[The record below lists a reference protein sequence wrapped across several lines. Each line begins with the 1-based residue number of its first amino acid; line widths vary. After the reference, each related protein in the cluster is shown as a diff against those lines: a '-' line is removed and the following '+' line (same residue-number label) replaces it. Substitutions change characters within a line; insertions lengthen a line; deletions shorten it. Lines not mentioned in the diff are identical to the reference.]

1 MLRVVDNAK
10 NSPEEKMITIQK
22 CIKRQEILEQRIKK
36 VNDRI
41 KILRDDKK
49 RFMDVYDANQAE
61 LTNILV
67 NLNIEH
73 TVIGNKELKISH
85 HKNVNVY
92 DETQVPRTYFKHHVV
107 TSVDKMKIRRAYS
120 QNPDIS
126 INGVNMVYSL
136 TTRITTKN

>member
-49 RFMDVYDANQAE
+49 RFMDV
-61 LTNILV
+61 
-67 NLNIEH
+67 
-73 TVIGNKELKISH
+73 
-85 HKNVNVY
+85 
-92 DETQVPRTYFKHHVV
+92 
-107 TSVDKMKIRRAYS
+107 
-120 QNPDIS
+120 
-126 INGVNMVYSL
+126 
-136 TTRITTKN
+136 